1 MVGIRTTITEARI
14 RYEAWGM
21 SSKET
26 GKAMTLEPN
35 RTKKN
40 ANKKNVLTCVT
51 RNKEGGTY
59 GNCNSNGNK
68 QRALLEGEQA
78 NLIVSCSRLQPHS
91 SLSES

>member
-1 MVGIRTTITEARI
+1 MGNEFRGDGKSNDFGTEP
-14 RYEAWGM
+14 Y
-21 SSKET
+21 K
-26 GKAMTLEPN
+26 
-35 RTKKN
+35 KKN